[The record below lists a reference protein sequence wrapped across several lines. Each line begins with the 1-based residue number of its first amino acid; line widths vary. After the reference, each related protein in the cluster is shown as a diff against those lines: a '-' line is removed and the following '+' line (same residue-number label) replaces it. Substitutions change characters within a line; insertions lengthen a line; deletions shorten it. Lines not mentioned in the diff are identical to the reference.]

1 MARFNPDD
9 YATVAERI
17 DRFWAK
23 YPNGRIATEL
33 VHFDPSQC
41 VVRAEIYTDRDDL
54 YPVTSDYAEERIDGG
69 PVNKTSMV
77 ENCVTSSI
85 GRALAD
91 LGGEFTGSKRASREE
106 MEKVERLKSAPAR
119 QAAPEPVPD
128 TFWTRI
134 SEVATLEDL
143 HNLWQEALSDGYSQ
157 SVLKDFQKRK
167 EELS

>member
-1 MARFNPDD
+1 MARFNPDE
-9 YATVAERI
+9 YTTVAERI

-23 YPNGRIATEL
+23 YPTGRIATEL
-33 VHFDPSQC
+33 VHFEPGQC
-41 VVRAEIYTDRDDL
+41 VVRAEIYTDRDEVH
-54 YPVTSDYAEERIDGG
+54 PVTSDYAEERIDGG

-106 MEKVERLKSAPAR
+106 MEKVERLKSAPTV
-119 QAAPEPVPD
+119 QPVPD
-128 TFWTRI
+128 SFWTSI
-134 SEVATLEDL
+134 SQVVSVDDL
-143 HNLWQEALSDGYSQ
+143 GELWKEALSGGYSQ